1 MSDEALIS
9 VYNLKKY
16 FPVKGGLFGKVVA
29 WVKAVDDV
37 SLQINRGETLGI
49 VGESGCGK
57 TTLGRTLLRLIKA
70 DDGVI
75 LFDVPSDVRHRIEE
89 LMTNGDEESQK
100 ELMKLRE
107 KYDLNM
113 KKEKELL
120 HYRKRMQIVFQ
131 DPQSSL
137 NPRMTIKKILA
148 EPLVT
153 HHIVPKDKLEDRIIE
168 LLELV
173 GLKKEHLHRFPHEFS
188 GGQRQRIGIARAL
201 SLSPDFI
208 VLDEPTSALD
218 VSVQAQILNL
228 LKKLQRDLKLTYMFI
243 THDLSVARHMSHRIG
258 VMYVGKIVEI
268 APTKDIFNEPLHPY
282 TELLLESIPH
292 PDPTMRKRERRIITG
307 EVPSAVNPPSGCRF
321 HPRCPRFIPGV
332 CDKMEPPLVEVKPG
346 HFVACH
352 LYKKGDGEWTESSES
367 K

>member
-1 MSDEALIS
+1 MNDQTLLY

-29 WVKAVDDV
+29 WVKAVDNV
-37 SLQINRGETLGI
+37 SLEIKKGETLGI

-57 TTLGRTLLRLIKA
+57 TTLGRTILRLIKA
-70 DDGVI
+70 DDGII
-75 LFDVPSDVRHRIEE
+75 LFDVPREISKEIPQ
-89 LMTNGDEESQK
+89 LLLKNDEESK
-100 ELMKLRE
+100 RKLEELRKM
-107 KYDLNM
+107 YDLTM

-120 HYRKRMQIVFQ
+120 PYRKRMQIVFQ

-137 NPRMTIKKILA
+137 NPRMTVKRILA
-148 EPLVT
+148 EPLLT
-153 HHIVPKDKLEDRIIE
+153 HRIVSKDKLDEKIIE

-228 LKKLQRDLKLTYMFI
+228 LKNLQNDLGLTYLFI
-243 THDLSVARHMSHRIG
+243 THDLSVARHMTHRIG
-258 VMYVGKIVEI
+258 VMYVGKLVEI
-268 APTKDIFNEPLHPY
+268 AATEELFIEPLHPY
-282 TELLLESIPH
+282 TQLLLESIPI
-292 PDPTMRKRERRIITG
+292 PDPTKRKKERRIIIG
-307 EVPSAVNPPSGCRF
+307 EVPSAINPPKGCRF
-321 HPRCPRFIPGV
+321 HPRCPHFIPGV

-346 HFVACH
+346 HYVACH
-352 LYKKGDGEWTESSES
+352 LYNRG
-367 K
+367 